1 MSRSEMVK
9 DKFQALTD
17 EIEAHDFL
25 HSYSDDHRVWKAG
38 VEHQA
43 KIEKMIK
50 ELGDIDE
57 DFELVARHLFT
68 IAFRSRHPDMV

>member
-1 MSRSEMVK
+1 MSRSEMIS
-9 DKFQALTD
+9 DKFQALHD

-25 HSYSDDHRVWKAG
+25 YSYSDDHKVWKAG
-38 VEHQA
+38 VAHQA